1 LNIGVTYETFYLSGK
16 MLVAIDLVKRSDSG
30 FAKADA
36 QFFKIIDGMP
46 SVPEPLLTSKSCKT
60 LSTSSEVN

>member
-1 LNIGVTYETFYLSGK
+1 MKTVHLLGK
-16 MLVAIDLVKRSDSG
+16 MLVRPVKRKDSG

-36 QFFKIIDGMP
+36 QFFKMIGGMP
-46 SVPEPLLTSKSCKT
+46 SGPEPLLAFRSCKT